1 MRRKGSRRA
10 NEIISSLKREEW
22 FKRYAKRKQ
31 EQEQMKKEEKEKEN
45 KGNGEER

>member
-22 FKRYAKRKQ
+22 FKRYAERKQ
-31 EQEQMKKEEKEKEN
+31 EQEQMKKEEKEN

>member
-1 MRRKGSRRA
+1 VRRKGSRKA

-31 EQEQMKKEEKEKEN
+31 EQEQMKKEEKEN
-45 KGNGEER
+45 KGNGEKR